1 MNVALEF
8 LDSNVKLEAV
18 LVKQVLMSV
27 LFYMKFLLNLRNSIR
42 MSDHYVFILWKGEC
56 MISKV

>member
-42 MSDHYVFILWKGEC
+42 MSDH
-56 MISKV
+56 

>member
-27 LFYMKFLLNLRNSIR
+27 C
-42 MSDHYVFILWKGEC
+42 FILHEFFF
-56 MISKV
+56 